1 MLAILIA
8 AAFAAGDGAE
18 AEAGG
23 KAKEERRICRRY
35 HDSSSRIGYSR
46 VCKTAAQWKQSDTE
60 DEQTAG
66 GIPSRASPF
75 GQGVG
80 GLNGPKVGG
89 VSDRP
94 Q

>member
-1 MLAILIA
+1 MLAILLA

-18 AEAGG
+18 AEASG
-23 KAKEERRICRRY
+23 KGKDERRICRRY
-35 HDSSSRIGYSR
+35 HNSSSRIGYSR
-46 VCKTAAQWKQSDTE
+46 VCKTAAEWKQRDSE
-60 DEQTAG
+60 DEQIAG
-66 GIPSRASPF
+66 GIASRAAPL

-80 GLNGPKVGG
+80 GLDGPRIGG